1 MVEQAT
7 FTVTRGKRYDYGSV
21 AALDQL
27 HTGNDRRAGWLAERF
42 ADGHCW
48 VAKRDGEVIGYAV
61 FTPTFF
67 HQWFIELLIVHPDH
81 RRQGIGTA
89 LVRRCE
95 EECAAPKLFIS
106 TNESNLP
113 MQGLLAKL
121 DYAPSGRVEN
131 LDEGDPELIFV
142 KFLAER

>member
-1 MVEQAT
+1 MVDQAT
-7 FTVTRGKRYDYGSV
+7 FTVKRGARFDYGAV
-21 AALDQL
+21 AALDKL

-48 VAKRDGEVIGYAV
+48 VAKREGEVIGFAV
-61 FTPTFF
+61 FTPSFF
-67 HQWFIELLIVHPDH
+67 HQWFIELLLVHPDH

-89 LVRRCE
+89 LVRACE
-95 EECAAPKLFIS
+95 SDCVAPKLFVS

-113 MQGLLAKL
+113 MQALLAKL

-131 LDEGDPELIFV
+131 LDEGDPELIYV
-142 KFLAER
+142 KFLPTR

>member
-7 FTVTRGKRYDYGSV
+7 FTVTRGKRYDYNPV
-21 AALDQL
+21 AQLDKL
-27 HTGNDRRAGWLAERF
+27 HTGSASRAGWLAERF
-42 ADGHCW
+42 ADGQCW
-48 VAKRDGEVIGYAV
+48 VATRDGAIVGFAV

-67 HQWFIELLIVHPDH
+67 HQWFIELLIVHPDY

-95 EECAAPKLFIS
+95 EECPAPKLFTS

-121 DYAPSGRVEN
+121 DYAPSGRIEN
-131 LDEGDPELIFV
+131 LDEGDPELVYV
-142 KFLAER
+142 KHIAR